1 MQDLAEQDRSGDM
14 KGWLQR
20 VHTWLFDRDLFAG
33 VVADDNLMRIHAT
46 AEEYEPAA
54 EEQCVPF
61 QASHTALHCCADG
74 DCLMSAS
81 IARHALGTFVCAGA
95 CLVHLCSF
103 TSMPNSPPTKTH
115 QLTQFRS
122 TLLPAAR
129 QHPAAHARNLVQYK
143 QQTAVHATNSVKDM
157 L

>member
-14 KGWLQR
+14 KGRLQR

-74 DCLMSAS
+74 DCLMSLDM
-81 IARHALGTFVCAGA
+81 HWALLSVQEPALFTFAA
-95 CLVHLCSF
+95 L
-103 TSMPNSPPTKTH
+103 H
-115 QLTQFRS
+115 QC
-122 TLLPAAR
+122 
-129 QHPAAHARNLVQYK
+129 
-143 QQTAVHATNSVKDM
+143 QTVLQPKLIS
-157 L
+157 